1 MKLAGSRVVVTGA
14 GGFLGAAVCRC
25 LRRSGNEVIPWLRT
39 DVDLLDKSAVRTALA
54 DARPAGVVHLAAAG
68 VRTPGSDDP
77 RIALDNVR
85 MTEHVVSAMEPG
97 STVVVAGS
105 MTEYGRSGT
114 LSEDDPCAPQTTYN
128 RGKHEA
134 GLRAI
139 ELGAQHGVR
148 VTVARL
154 FHLFGPGEPEHRL
167 FPSLLRALPRGE
179 SVALSDGLQRRDNV
193 HVGDAAEVLRRLLL
207 ADPALLPDGSV
218 VNVGTGVGILIR
230 DAAEWIAES
239 LGANPSLL
247 HFGARDRSPA
257 DQNVLIAD
265 TRRLVRAIGTAP
277 PCRLMP
283 GLDFRKLMQSY
294 ELEEW

>member
-1 MKLAGSRVVVTGA
+1 MNRSRSRVVVTGA
-14 GGFLGAAVCRC
+14 GGFLGAAVCRR
-25 LRRSGNEVIPWLRT
+25 LAQAGNDVIPWLRT
-39 DVDLLDKSAVRTALA
+39 DVDLLDEPAVRVALA
-54 DARPAGVVHLAAAG
+54 DARPSGMVHLAAAG

-77 RIALDNVR
+77 RIVLDNVR
-85 MTEHVVSAMEPG
+85 MAEHVVNAMEPG
-97 STVVVAGS
+97 TTVVVAGS
-105 MTEYGRSGT
+105 MTEYGHSGT
-114 LSEDDPCAPQTTYN
+114 LSEDDSCAPLTAYN

-134 GLRAI
+134 GLRALEI
-139 ELGAQHGVR
+139 GARRGVR
-148 VTVARL
+148 VTIARL

-167 FPSLLRALPRGE
+167 FPCLLRALPRGE

-193 HVGDAAEVLRRLLL
+193 HVGDAAEVLRRLLV
-207 ADPALLPDGSV
+207 ADPSLLPDGSV

-247 HFGARDRSPA
+247 HFGARGRSPA
-257 DQNVLIAD
+257 DQDVLVAD
-265 TRRLVRAIGTAP
+265 TRRLARAIGTAP

-283 GLDFRKLMQSY
+283 GLDFRRMMQTY